1 MNAANSISL
10 KSFLLNSAD
19 VFDGDIKIEKTA
31 MTDAEISNAQDLAR
45 GSLEKNSRTVR
56 LPTKLSTPASIN
68 IMYTEAII
76 VLCFKLWHI
85 VANKQLNA
93 HLMR

>member
-31 MTDAEISNAQDLAR
+31 MTDAEISNAQDMAR

-68 IMYTEAII
+68 PSTKVRDPRTI
-76 VLCFKLWHI
+76 VRALRPTPSNQFQI
-85 VANKQLNA
+85 
-93 HLMR
+93 